1 MQEMPLSSLLYGDRR
16 TDSPD
21 ATAAAHAIMRCHAD
35 RPAARR
41 PESTQAEQ
49 RMALA
54 IRDVREH
61 DLDAVLALNNAAG
74 HTILPLDAAHL
85 RYFYDRAEYFRVAEI
100 DGHLAGFLIALRDGG
115 HYDSPNYRWF
125 CEHYPA
131 FLYIDRIVIA
141 NAYRRHGLGRVF
153 YCDVT
158 SYAEVRVPLL
168 TCEVFLEPRDDVVVL
183 FHGTY
188 GFQEVGQQR
197 MGEQGPQVSLL
208 AKDLPSYA
216 YVRET
221 WLDNGG
227 LPAEPWLA
235 EREHPRPQPLPVQQ
249 PAQQPP
255 TRRLAGERHL

>member
-1 MQEMPLSSLLYGDRR
+1 MLGRWEISWLAALRSFYMPRHEMYRQRL
-16 TDSPD
+16 
-21 ATAAAHAIMRCHAD
+21 HAIMSHCA
-35 RPAARR
+35 RPLIGLV
-41 PESTQAEQ
+41 PESTIAEQ

-74 HTILPLDAAHL
+74 RSILALDAAQL
-85 RYFYDRAEYFRVAEI
+85 RYFYEHAEYFRVAEI
-100 DGHLAGFLIALRDGG
+100 DDHLAGFLIALREGG
-115 HYDSPNYRWF
+115 DYESPNYRWF
-125 CEHYPA
+125 AQHYPQ
-131 FLYIDRIVIA
+131 FVYIDRIVIA
-141 NAYRRHGLGRVF
+141 NAYRRHGLGRIF
-153 YCDVT
+153 YCDVH

-197 MGEQGPQVSLL
+197 MGEHGPQVSLL

-221 WLDNGG
+221 WLDHSG
-227 LPAEPWLA
+227 LPDVPWLA
-235 EREHPRPQPLPVQQ
+235 ERQRPLLPDANQ
-249 PAQQPP
+249 
-255 TRRLAGERHL
+255 RRLAGERRP